1 MYGKPIELG
10 GRDDGMRGDEVP
22 APADQDASGYDANQ
36 SIDENSLL
44 APADALASAGISAS
58 TGADPGEPQAAQA
71 AGKFTYVDSQGVI
84 RFATNNNP
92 LNLAA
97 GSEVPALTPAIA
109 ARLQIPVNNQ
119 LDWANW
125 LDNWF
130 NSHALPDVW
139 AGMKTAGI
147 IALCI
152 VGGILLI
159 NVLELIPKGK
169 E

>member
-1 MYGKPIELG
+1 MNIG
-10 GRDDGMRGDEVP
+10 DDDILTTDDEVP
-22 APADQDASGYDANQ
+22 APADPDASGYDANQ
-36 SIDENSLL
+36 SIENSLL
-44 APADALASAGISAS
+44 ADADG
-58 TGADPGEPQAAQA
+58 TDPGELQAAQA
-71 AGKFTYVDSQGVI
+71 AGKFIYVDSQGVS

-92 LNLAA
+92 LYLAA
-97 GSEVPALTPAIA
+97 GSKVPALTPAIA
-109 ARLQIPVNNQ
+109 AQLQIYVNNQ
-119 LDWANW
+119 ADWANW

-152 VGGILLI
+152 VGGIILI

>member
-22 APADQDASGYDANQ
+22 APADPDASGYDANQ
-36 SIDENSLL
+36 SIENSLL
-44 APADALASAGISAS
+44 APDAD
-58 TGADPGEPQAAQA
+58 GADPGELQAAQA
-71 AGKFTYVDSQGVI
+71 AGKFMYVDSQGVS

-92 LNLAA
+92 LYLAA

-109 ARLQIPVNNQ
+109 AQLQIYVNNQ
-119 LDWANW
+119 ADWANW

>member
-1 MYGKPIELG
+1 MNIG
-10 GRDDGMRGDEVP
+10 DDDILTTDDEVP
-22 APADQDASGYDANQ
+22 APADPDASGYDANQ
-36 SIDENSLL
+36 SIENSLL
-44 APADALASAGISAS
+44 ADAD
-58 TGADPGEPQAAQA
+58 GADPGELQAAQA
-71 AGKFTYVDSQGVI
+71 AGKFIYVDSQGVS

-92 LNLAA
+92 LYLAA
-97 GSEVPALTPAIA
+97 GSKVPALTPAIA
-109 ARLQIPVNNQ
+109 AQLQIYVNNQ
-119 LDWANW
+119 ADWANW

-139 AGMKTAGI
+139 AGMKTAGT

-152 VGGILLI
+152 VGGIILI

>member
-1 MYGKPIELG
+1 MNIG
-10 GRDDGMRGDEVP
+10 DDDILTTDDEVP
-22 APADQDASGYDANQ
+22 APADPDASGYDANQ
-36 SIDENSLL
+36 SIENSLL
-44 APADALASAGISAS
+44 AD
-58 TGADPGEPQAAQA
+58 TDGADPGELQAAQA
-71 AGKFTYVDSQGVI
+71 AGKFIYVDSQGVS

-92 LNLAA
+92 LYLAA
-97 GSEVPALTPAIA
+97 GSKVPALTPAIA
-109 ARLQIPVNNQ
+109 AQLQIYVNNQ
-119 LDWANW
+119 ADWANW

-139 AGMKTAGI
+139 AGMKTAGT

-152 VGGILLI
+152 VGGIILI

>member
-44 APADALASAGISAS
+44 APAD
-58 TGADPGEPQAAQA
+58 GADPGELQAAQA
-71 AGKFTYVDSQGVI
+71 AGKFIYVDSQGVS

>member
-1 MYGKPIELG
+1 MYWKPIELG

-22 APADQDASGYDANQ
+22 APADPDASGYDANQ
-36 SIDENSLL
+36 SIAASLSANAEN
-44 APADALASAGISAS
+44 
-58 TGADPGEPQAAQA
+58 ADPGELQAAQA
-71 AGKFTYVDSQGVI
+71 AGKFIYVDSQGVS

-109 ARLQIPVNNQ
+109 AQLQISVNNQ
-119 LDWANW
+119 GDWANW
-125 LDNWF
+125 LNNWF
-130 NSHALPDVW
+130 NGHALPDVW

-152 VGGILLI
+152 VGGIILI

>member
-1 MYGKPIELG
+1 M
-10 GRDDGMRGDEVP
+10 
-22 APADQDASGYDANQ
+22 
-36 SIDENSLL
+36 
-44 APADALASAGISAS
+44 
-58 TGADPGEPQAAQA
+58 
-71 AGKFTYVDSQGVI
+71 YVDSQGVS

-92 LNLAA
+92 LYLAA

-109 ARLQIPVNNQ
+109 AQLQISVNNQ
-119 LDWANW
+119 SDWANW

-130 NSHALPDVW
+130 NGHALPDVW

-152 VGGILLI
+152 VGGIILI